1 MSQREQQDV
10 RDRPLIG
17 GIPVVTDDLTR
28 RRRQPLLSIRSRRLW
43 GGLALLLILLSAGIV
58 FGPRLLLRPAAKSS
72 ASSTR
77 TTATVVR
84 RDLAQRQRVDGTLG
98 YDGSFNVASQY
109 TAPASDATLTQLQ
122 HAFDAAQT
130 AYNTAVSK
138 ANLQSQI
145 DANTVSTDQ
154 TKLNDDQKQLSAC
167 KQQNPTNAQVCS
179 TLQQSVTQD
188 QSSLSKDQDQQKL
201 DKVNSQQAVEQARA
215 AMVTA
220 QDNLNNPNSG
230 SGAAAAGSTVYV
242 TWLPNVG
249 DTVDRGQTMFR
260 ANGRPIPLFFGNQ
273 IFSSTLKPGVSGDD
287 VRVLEENLLALG
299 YNANGA
305 LTADGTF
312 SSTDTDAVSAWQKA
326 LGVKVTGVV
335 NTGDVVILPGAARI
349 QKLAASTGAAI
360 QAGAPVLTATS
371 TNPVVTVKLNASLQ
385 TVVGEG
391 DPSDVTLPNQKI
403 VHGKI
408 TSIAK
413 VADAAAAA
421 NASPTVNVLIK
432 LDSTTGAGNL
442 DQAPVT
448 VNIIPQSRTV
458 KAALAVPIAALVAG
472 QGGGYALEVLDS
484 SGRTHFVT
492 VQTGVFD
499 DADGLVQVTGAGIGE
514 GTKIVMPAIS

>member
-1 MSQREQQDV
+1 MSQRNQQDV
-10 RDRPLIG
+10 RESPLIG
-17 GIPVVTDDLTR
+17 GIPVVTDDVMR
-28 RRRQPLLSIRSRRLW
+28 RRRQSLLSVRSRKLW
-43 GGLALLLILLSAGIV
+43 ALLALLVVIVSAGIV
-58 FGPRLLLRPAAKSS
+58 LGPRLLRPATKPVA
-72 ASSTR
+72 ASSR

-84 RDLAQRQRVDGTLG
+84 KDLAQRQRVDGTLG
-98 YDGSFNVASQY
+98 YDGSFSVASQY
-109 TAPASDATLTQLQ
+109 AAPASDATITQLQ

-145 DANTVSTDQ
+145 DADTVAADQ
-154 TKLNDDQKQLSAC
+154 SKLNDDQKQLNAC

-179 TLQQSVTQD
+179 NLQQSVTQD
-188 QSSLSKDQDQQKL
+188 QSTLSRDQGQQKL
-201 DKVNSQQAVEQARA
+201 DKVNGQQAVEQARA

-220 QDNLNNPNSG
+220 QDNLNNPSSG
-230 SGAAAAGSTVYV
+230 SGAAGAGSTVYV

-260 ANGRPIPLFFGNQ
+260 ANGRSIPLFFGSQ
-273 IFSSTLKPGVSGDD
+273 IFSSTLKPGVTGDD
-287 VRVLEENLLALG
+287 VRTLEDNLLALG

-312 SSTDTDAVSAWQKA
+312 SSADTDAVSAWQKD

-335 NTGDVVILPGAARI
+335 NSGDVVILPGAARI
-349 QKLAASTGAAI
+349 QKLAASVGSAI
-360 QAGAPVLTATS
+360 QAGAPILTATS
-371 TNPVVTVKLNASLQ
+371 TNPVVTVKLNAALQ
-385 TVVGEG
+385 TVVSEG

-408 TSIAK
+408 TAIAK

-458 KAALAVPIAALVAG
+458 KGALAVPIAALVAG
-472 QGGGYALEVLDS
+472 QDGGYALEVVDTN
-484 SGRTHFVT
+484 GHTHFVT

-499 DADGLVQVTGAGIGE
+499 DADGLVQVTGNGIGD
-514 GTKIVMPAIS
+514 GTRIVMPAIS